1 MKPRTLLSLPSLKG
15 NIIGLQFTWWV
26 GKGKVPEEESLFH
39 MYFLELCHLRA
50 LAFYAVDLGIGSRFI
65 SENPPEILLHLD
77 SCSQEGYAV

>member
-1 MKPRTLLSLPSLKG
+1 MFQKPLKLSNLDVAEEVRG
-15 NIIGLQFTWWV
+15 QGRIGV